1 MKNYYLLIIALL
13 SLNVY
18 QSNAQQQS
26 QVTTTKHMLTSQEK
40 DFAIKLL
47 QETQAGAIKAVADLS
62 EAQIKFKPAA
72 DKWSVEECV
81 KHIAAAEKNL
91 WTMLEVSL
99 AKPANPE
106 ARAGIKFTDEELVKA
121 VEDRSHKSKTFEA
134 LEPAN
139 SPYKTTA
146 EALEAFKA
154 TRQKLVAFIKD
165 THADLRN
172 HISVLP
178 IGTYD
183 AYQFVLLIAAH
194 SNRHTQQIE
203 EVKANTN
210 FPKN

>member
-1 MKNYYLLIIALL
+1 MKNYYLLAIALL
-13 SLNVY
+13 SLNAY
-18 QSNAQQQS
+18 QSHAQQQS
-26 QVTTTKHMLTSQEK
+26 PVTTTQHMLTSQEK
-40 DFAIKLL
+40 DYAIKLL
-47 QETQAGAIKAVADLS
+47 QETQAGAIKAVMGLN
-62 EAQIKFKPAA
+62 EAQLKFKPVA

-81 KHIAAAEKNL
+81 QHIAAAEKNL
-91 WTMLEVSL
+91 WTMVEASL

-121 VEDRSHKSKTFEA
+121 VEDRTQKSKTFEA

-146 EALEAFKA
+146 EALASF
-154 TRQKLVAFIKD
+154 TQNRGKLITFIKN
-165 THADLRN
+165 TPVDLRN
-172 HISVLP
+172 HVSVLP

-183 AYQFVLLIAAH
+183 AYQFVLIIAAH

-203 EVKANTN
+203 EVKIDEN